1 MKLVM
6 TIIGLFVLLMLTNVV
21 RATPADG
28 FAAVPEPV
36 SLATVGIALASLA
49 GYKLYRKGR

>member
-1 MKLVM
+1 MKIVM
-6 TIIGLFVLLMLTNVV
+6 SVVGLFVLLMLTSVV

>member
-1 MKLVM
+1 MKIVM
-6 TIIGLFVLLMLTNVV
+6 SVVGLFVLLMLTSVV

-36 SLATVGIALASLA
+36 SLVTVGIALASLA